1 MARRPARRSDRAA
14 GAAGGF
20 GEVRIIGG
28 EHRGRK
34 LRFPDL
40 PGLRPTG
47 DRIKE
52 TLFNWLQAS
61 LPGAACLDLFAGSGA
76 LGLEA
81 ASRGAGS
88 VVMVERAVEAVAQLR
103 ANVEMLGLRSV
114 SVEQG
119 SALDWLARPA
129 SKRFDLVFLDPPFGE
144 DLLGEACRLLA
155 RQGWLN
161 PGACVYV
168 ETDAGK
174 PSPQLPVDWSLL
186 KEKRA
191 GQVRYRLFR
200 TPSAGK

>member
-1 MARRPARRSDRAA
+1 MARHPARRSDRVRGD
-14 GAAGGF
+14 GAARF

-52 TLFNWLQAS
+52 TVFNWLQAS

-88 VVMVERAVEAVAQLR
+88 VVMIERAAQAVTQLR
-103 ANVEMLGLRSV
+103 SNVEMLELGSV
-114 SVEQG
+114 TVEHG
-119 SALDWLARPA
+119 SALDWLGRPA
-129 SKRFDLVFLDPPFGE
+129 SKRFDVVFLDIVLESPE
-144 DLLGEACRLLA
+144 RSLLA
-155 RQGWLN
+155 AFQLLRDQGSIYCRR
-161 PGACVYV
+161 P
-168 ETDAGK
+168 
-174 PSPQLPVDWSLL
+174 
-186 KEKRA
+186 
-191 GQVRYRLFR
+191 
-200 TPSAGK
+200 